1 MDYQNKI
8 KEIIYNNSEYFPFEW
23 IRSFKMRNKSLPLAD
38 EEEKSTNSY
47 QKHQKC
53 CEELIREH
61 PENNNVHLWKEAL
74 EEMKILYR

>member
-38 EEEKSTNSY
+38 EEEKEYKFLLETS
-47 QKHQKC
+47 K
-53 CEELIREH
+53 
-61 PENNNVHLWKEAL
+61 NVVRNW
-74 EEMKILYR
+74 

>member
-38 EEEKSTNSY
+38 EEEKHYKLLDNII
-47 QKHQKC
+47 
-53 CEELIREH
+53 ELITK
-61 PENNNVHLWKEAL
+61 PEIWLENAEFNHLDEF
-74 EEMKILYR
+74 

>member
-38 EEEKSTNSY
+38 EEEKEY
-47 QKHQKC
+47 KFLQEKKGIVKDKRLL
-53 CEELIREH
+53 ELVKGCI
-61 PENNNVHLWKEAL
+61 K
-74 EEMKILYR
+74 

>member
-38 EEEKSTNSY
+38 EEEKELDVY
-47 QKHQKC
+47 DIVLAGVVR
-53 CEELIREH
+53 EED
-61 PENNNVHLWKEAL
+61 
-74 EEMKILYR
+74 

>member
-38 EEEKSTNSY
+38 EEEK
-47 QKHQKC
+47 
-53 CEELIREH
+53 E
-61 PENNNVHLWKEAL
+61 
-74 EEMKILYR
+74 YRNL